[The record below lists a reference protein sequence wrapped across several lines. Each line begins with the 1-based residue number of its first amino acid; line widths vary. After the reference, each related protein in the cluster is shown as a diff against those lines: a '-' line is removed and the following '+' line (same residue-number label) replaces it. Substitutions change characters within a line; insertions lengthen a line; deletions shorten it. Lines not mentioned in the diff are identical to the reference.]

1 MHYVIIIFIIV
12 AIIVLQTII
21 FISTLGKIKRFKS
34 IFPKSVSSL
43 KRKEETLNEINS
55 LSDDDLQ
62 KRLRQANQKV
72 EKFTKVVKVT
82 SSPNT
87 NTYDHYKPDEI
98 KEVFDR
104 NKAIVFLKG
113 QIKDEISSTH
123 DNKIL
128 TIIISAINDYL
139 LNNKDAVSDFH
150 LMKDIVDRNCD
161 AKEEDFQTQIPIP
174 LYFGLGGTMLGI
186 LIGVGF
192 FVFAGG
198 LKALLSSNSQSVSAS
213 SGIETLLGG
222 VAIAMIASFVGIV
235 LTTVGSYLAKF
246 AKSATENNKH
256 IFLTWIQAK
265 LLPSLS
271 SDTSSALVKMSQNL
285 RAFNDTFSKNTGELG
300 KTLANVNESYGLQKQ
315 LWDSVKELADK
326 DIQQVNLELFT
337 TLKESIGEIAKMGE
351 YLQGVNQYQANTSDA
366 IEKMQ
371 KFFSLGIEQMDS
383 INIGVKNSLVRF
395 SESTQTYL
403 SDLQE
408 KLDGQILN
416 LNDATLKQQQVIQ
429 LRFNELFGVLATALK
444 VQQDELLSHFETVST
459 QMQTAA
465 TEQQEIFKQ
474 KLKETSVLVDELKNL
489 SSVKNSMSELVKQAV
504 LQSQQIS
511 QLIKAIKELAEMK
524 VNGEVVQQRIPKWLG
539 VSAIT
544 GGGIVVISC
553 LLFLVLKVLSI
564 FGVVL

>member
-55 LSDDDLQ
+55 LSDEDLQ

-72 EKFTKVVKVT
+72 EKFTKIIKVT
-82 SSPNT
+82 SS
-87 NTYDHYKPDEI
+87 YDHYKPDET

-113 QIKDEISSTH
+113 QIRDEISSTH

-192 FVFAGG
+192 FVFDGG
-198 LKALLSSNSQSVSAS
+198 LKALLSSSNQSVSAS

-235 LTTVGSYLAKF
+235 LTTVGSYFAKF

-300 KTLANVNESYGLQKQ
+300 KTLASVNESYGLQKQ

-337 TLKESIGEIAKMGE
+337 TLKESIGEIAKMGV
-351 YLQGVNQYQANTSDA
+351 YLQGVNQYQANTNDA
-366 IEKMQ
+366 IEKMR
-371 KFFSLGIEQMDS
+371 KFFSLGIEQIDS

-395 SESTQTYL
+395 SESTQKYL

-408 KLDGQILN
+408 KLDEQILN
-416 LNDATLKQQQVIQ
+416 LNNATLKQQQSIQ
-429 LRFNELFGVLATALK
+429 NRFNELFGGLETALK
-444 VQQDELLSHFETVST
+444 VQQDELLSHFATVST

-474 KLKETSVLVDELKNL
+474 KLKETAILVDELKNL
-489 SSVKNSMSELVKQAV
+489 SSVKNSMNELVKQAA
-504 LQSQQIS
+504 LQSQQIF
-511 QLIKAIKELAEMK
+511 QLTKAIKELAEMK
-524 VNGEVVQQRIPKWLG
+524 VNGEVFQQRIPKWLK
-539 VSAIT
+539 VYAIT
-544 GGGIVVISC
+544 GGGIIVISC
-553 LLFLVLKVLSI
+553 LLLLVFKVLSI